1 MGLGTRRRTR
11 VVMVLLAALAA
22 AAVFDGTRL
31 AKANGWND
39 MIAAGTVPADVKEAP
54 RQVLFARAYVQSQAQ
69 VQDQAQVAASGAPS
83 SAAASAPAIGATP
96 PASAASSAEEAAL
109 HGYRSL
115 QDDSP
120 LGQAARYNSANLLMR
135 QAVIVRASTQPGQ
148 AITLVELAKEMY
160 RDVLR
165 DDPQHWAARYNL
177 ERAQRLVADPEEA
190 EALPVGP
197 ERNAERAA
205 TTMRGYSPGLP

>member
-1 MGLGTRRRTR
+1 MGLGKRRQTR
-11 VVMVLLAALAA
+11 VAIVLLVSLAA
-22 AAVFDGTRL
+22 AALFDGARL

-39 MIAAGTVPADVKEAP
+39 MIAAGTVPADVKEPP
-54 RQVLFARAYVQSQAQ
+54 RQVLFARAYAQSQAQ
-69 VQDQAQVAASGAPS
+69 MQSQEPAQVQGQAPV
-83 SAAASAPAIGATP
+83 AASAPAAGATP
-96 PASAASSAEEAAL
+96 PASPASSPEDAAL

-148 AITLVELAKEMY
+148 AITLIELAKEMY

-165 DDPQHWAARYNL
+165 VEPQHWAARYNL
-177 ERAQRLVADPEEA
+177 ERAQRLLADPEEA